1 MEKKQIT
8 LILGSILGLFAF
20 LTVAYL
26 LTSKPEVSSFPAVA
40 TASESDHVK
49 WAPES
54 DIVLMEFSD
63 FQCPG
68 CAAFA
73 SAIQGLHADE
83 QFVKEGESRITF
95 VYRHFPLD
103 DIHPNARVA
112 AQAAEA
118 AGLQDAFY
126 PMHDM
131 LFARQ
136 DEWSGED
143 DPMPFFIE
151 YATALELDIDTF
163 TEAYN
168 SQVVKDS
175 IAEDYQTGIA
185 AQVRGTPSLFLNGSV
200 FSPPASP
207 EEFKNALIEAI
218 QTASSGQNE

>member
-20 LTVAYL
+20 LAVAYM
-26 LTSKPEVSSFPAVA
+26 LTSKPEVSFFPEVA
-40 TASESDHVK
+40 KASKSDHVK
-49 WAPES
+49 WAPKS

-68 CAAFA
+68 CASFSA
-73 SAIQGLHADE
+73 AIQALHTDE
-83 QFVKEGESRITF
+83 QFVKEVEPFITF

-118 AGLQDAFY
+118 AALQDAFY

-136 DEWSGED
+136 DEWSEES
-143 DPMPFFIE
+143 DPMPVFLE
-151 YATALELDIDTF
+151 YALALELDIERF
-163 TEAYN
+163 TTDYQ
-168 SQVVKDS
+168 SQAVKDR
-175 IAEDYQTGIA
+175 IAKDYQSGID
-185 AQVRGTPSLFLNGSV
+185 AQVRGTPSLYVNGSA

-218 QTASSGQNE
+218 QTVSTSQRE

>member
-1 MEKKQIT
+1 MGKKQIT

-26 LTSKPEVSSFPAVA
+26 LTSKPEVSLFPAVA
-40 TASESDHVK
+40 TASESDHVT
-49 WAPES
+49 WAPKS
-54 DIVLMEFSD
+54 NIVLMEFSD

-73 SAIQGLHADE
+73 RAIQTLHTDE
-83 QFVKEGESRITF
+83 QFVKEVESHITF

-136 DEWSGED
+136 DEWSEQD